1 MSETVMSDTAQ
12 RQALIDE
19 LDSINCRIAQ
29 PTDGPLFTREPQST
43 MQAAHWKAADLARM
57 LEKIGANIKL
67 EAGGQRRT
75 LRLANRG
82 LPFGTTPTI
91 WASIQYILPGEIATA
106 HRHTASALRFIMQG
120 RGADTIVDGERYEMN
135 EGDLVLTPAWAWHDH
150 EHKGSEPMIWL
161 DVLDISLVRS
171 MHATFFEGSA
181 SPRQPVL
188 DIPDHS
194 YRRYGS
200 AIMRPL
206 NDTNVPALNP
216 LLVYPAA
223 RAQEALR
230 LASELPPDPFDDTA
244 LEYVNPL
251 TGGPALPTIGT
262 VLQSLRPGM
271 HTKAHRHTGSV
282 VYYVMRG
289 DGATVVNGTTFEWGA
304 GDFLAIPPWAVHEHI
319 NRSEKTPAMLF
330 QVNDIPAMRKLGL
343 YREEAV
349 DQPSE

>member
-12 RQALIDE
+12 RQALVDE
-19 LDSINCRIAQ
+19 LDSHNCRIAQ

-43 MQAAHWKAADLARM
+43 MQAAHWKATDLARL
-57 LEKIGANIKL
+57 LEKIGASIKL

-150 EHKGSEPMIWL
+150 EHKGDKPMIWL

-181 SPRQPVL
+181 APRQPVL
-188 DIPDHS
+188 EIPDHS

-230 LASELPPDPFDDTA
+230 LAGDLPPDPFDDTA

-251 TGGPALPTIGT
+251 TGGSALPTIGT

-289 DGATVVNGTTFEWGA
+289 KGATIVNGTTFEWGA
-304 GDFLAIPPWAVHEHI
+304 GDFMAIPPWAVHEHI
-319 NRSEKTPAMLF
+319 NRSGATPAMLF
-330 QVNDIPAMRKLGL
+330 QVNDIPALRKLGL

-349 DQPSE
+349 DLAPA